1 MEAKANFHLD
11 QAMSLERIFSEVFFI
26 PEKGVHDSLQFR
38 DISSWDSMT
47 HMMLIARVEEEFAVE
62 LTGDEIADFRTVN
75 DVREALNRRG
85 AK

>member
-1 MEAKANFHLD
+1 MII
-11 QAMSLERIFSEVFFI
+11 ERIFAEVFAI
-26 PEKGVHDSLQFR
+26 PEKTVIDSLALR

-47 HMMLIARVEEEFAVE
+47 HMMLIARMEEQFSVE

-85 AK
+85 AQ